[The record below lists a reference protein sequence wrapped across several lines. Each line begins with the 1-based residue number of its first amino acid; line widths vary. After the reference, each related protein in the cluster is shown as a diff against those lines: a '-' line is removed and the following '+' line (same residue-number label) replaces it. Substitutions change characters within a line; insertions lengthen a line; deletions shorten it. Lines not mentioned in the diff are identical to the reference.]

1 MKQRVLIFSSL
12 GILLLVACAV
22 FGGIP
27 TSQQSGEPEAAS
39 TVEPTEPPAPA
50 TETPVPSPMPTPTEA
65 APEPTEPPLPFEL
78 ISTAFE
84 QGEPVPAKYSCKGED
99 ISPSL
104 AWGDP
109 PDGTQSL
116 ALIMDDPDAPGGTW
130 VHWIVFNIPAD
141 VRELPEAMPAGMKFG
156 DVAVTF
162 GRNSWGRSDYGGPCP
177 PSGTHRYFFKLYALD
192 TNLPSDET
200 MKQNQVL
207 AAMDGHIL
215 AETELMG
222 TFSH

>member
-1 MKQRVLIFSSL
+1 MKQRLLIVFSF

-22 FGGIP
+22 LGGGATP
-27 TSQQSGEPEAAS
+27 QQSGEPDAARA
-39 TVEPTEPPAPA
+39 TVEPTEPPAPV
-50 TETPVPSPMPTPTEA
+50 TETPAPAPTPTEA
-65 APEPTEPPLPFEL
+65 LPEPPEPSLPFEL

-84 QGEPVPAKYSCKGED
+84 QGEPIPAKYSCDGED

-109 PDGTQSL
+109 PEGTQSL
-116 ALIMDDPDAPGGTW
+116 ALIMDDPDAPVGTW
-130 VHWIVFNIPAD
+130 DHWIVFNIPAD
-141 VRELPEAMPAGMKFG
+141 IRELPEGIAPGMKFG

-162 GRNSWGRSDYGGPCP
+162 GKNSWNRSEYGGPCP
-177 PSGTHRYFFKLYALD
+177 PGGTHRYFFKLYALD
-192 TNLPSDET
+192 TTLPSDET
-200 MKQNQVL
+200 MDKKQVL